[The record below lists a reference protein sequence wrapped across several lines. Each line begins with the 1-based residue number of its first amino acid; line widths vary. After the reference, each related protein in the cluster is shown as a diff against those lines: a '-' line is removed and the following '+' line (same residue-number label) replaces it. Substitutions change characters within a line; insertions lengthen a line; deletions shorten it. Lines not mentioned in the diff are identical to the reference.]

1 MQNIKEFFSTHDKF
15 AKKNNIILEDA
26 KQGWAKASMII
37 SQDHLNGVDVV
48 HGGAIFTL
56 VDFVFAVAS
65 NSYGDVALSINSSIF
80 FINSAK
86 IGEKLSAQAIEIE
99 RNKKLAT
106 YKVLVTN
113 EDDKTIASF
122 HGMVYIKNKTFIEG
136 ENNDME

>member
-1 MQNIKEFFSTHDKF
+1 
-15 AKKNNIILEDA
+15 
-26 KQGWAKASMII
+26 
-37 SQDHLNGVDVV
+37 V

-56 VDFVFAVAS
+56 ADFVFAVAS